1 MLLIEI
7 AFPVDLTTAKPVG
20 LCVGKAGGLLTMR
33 LEIISEACLGRAFIV
48 RSSAVALSASLL
60 GACAPDEPPAPP
72 PLDIS
77 VVEAVKQ
84 DADITLDLVGQTR
97 GSTDIPIR
105 ARVQGFLESIEFLEG
120 RPVTK
125 DQLLYTIDPASF
137 RSKVVEAEGRVAEA
151 RTLLA
156 NAKADL
162 DRIRPLAEMKA
173 VSQQDLDGAVA
184 RYEAAIGNLQAANA
198 QQEQAEI
205 EFSYTRIHSPIDGS
219 IGISAAK
226 VGEFVGAEPN
236 PVVLNYVSRNDPIRV
251 RFSINERDYL
261 RLARQFAELREQ
273 FGKEEVDEADSLQ
286 LILADGTLHPYK
298 GSIVGYDAAINPTT
312 GTFTM
317 EADFDNPRGI
327 VLAGQFARV
336 RAVTDH
342 REDAVMIPL
351 RAVSELQGTYRVF
364 VVGGDGTVALRMVEL
379 GPQVGNLWI
388 IDSGIEAGERV
399 AIEGLLRLQNGAMV
413 NPKVVDLA
421 SLEPDVEQNG
431 S

>member
-1 MLLIEI
+1 MSSRNTMAARGCRLLLASAI
-7 AFPVDLTTAKPVG
+7 PT
-20 LCVGKAGGLLTMR
+20 CLLA
-33 LEIISEACLGRAFIV
+33 AC
-48 RSSAVALSASLL
+48 SPS
-60 GACAPDEPPAPP
+60 EPPAPP

-77 VVEAVKQ
+77 VVEAVSR

-125 DQLLYTIDPASF
+125 GQLLYTIDPASF
-137 RSKVVEAEGRVAEA
+137 RSRVVEAEGYVAEA

-162 DRIRPLAEMKA
+162 GRIRPLAEMKA

-184 RYEAAIGNLQAANA
+184 RYEAAIGSLQAASA

-205 EFSYTRIHSPIDGS
+205 ELSYTRILAPIDGS
-219 IGISAAK
+219 IGISEAK

-261 RLARQFAELREQ
+261 RLARKFAELRESL
-273 FGKEEVDEADSLQ
+273 GPETHDKDGSLQ
-286 LILADGTLHPYK
+286 LILADGTIHPHR
-298 GSIVGYDAAINPTT
+298 GQIVGYDAAINPTT
-312 GTFTM
+312 GTFTL
-317 EADFDNPRGI
+317 EADFDNPGGI

-336 RAVTDH
+336 RAIVERRD
-342 REDAVMIPL
+342 DVVMVPL
-351 RAVSELQGTYRVF
+351 RAVAELQGNFRVF
-364 VVGGDGTVALRMVEL
+364 VVGDDGTVELRVVEL
-379 GPQVGNLWI
+379 GPEIGNLRI
-388 IDSGIEAGERV
+388 IEQGLAAGERV
-399 AIEGLLRLQNGAMV
+399 AIEGLLRLRNGSMV
-413 NPKVVDLA
+413 NANLVDLA
-421 SLEPDVEQNG
+421 SLEPDSMQNTG